1 MGPNIVQLLEYT
13 NILIG
18 NALLKAKTNNCY
30 SIAVVIPCYKVTKH
44 ILGVIGSIGPEIDHI
59 YVVDDACPE
68 NTGRIVQ
75 KECYDSRVSVI
86 FSQKNQGV
94 GGAVMT
100 GYQAAIDAGYD
111 IIVKLDGDGQ
121 MDPALIEQFIEPIMS
136 GTADYTK
143 GNRFFNLEEISAMP
157 KVRLFG
163 NAGLSFLTK
172 ISSGYWDL
180 FDPTNGY
187 TAIRSSVA
195 SILPFG
201 KISQRYFFETDML
214 FRLNIARAVVVDVP
228 MNARYGD
235 EISNLKISKV
245 IGEFFIKNIKNF
257 IKRIFYNYYLRD
269 MSIASLE
276 LPIGL
281 FLLIFGG
288 VFGISNWIS
297 SARAGIATSAG
308 TVMIVGMSLI
318 MGLQLILAFFAYDIS
333 IVPRRPLGGR
343 KSSLLSLSKSSS
355 ESV

>member
-1 MGPNIVQLLEYT
+1 MRAQTTDG
-13 NILIG
+13 
-18 NALLKAKTNNCY
+18 Y
-30 SIAVVIPCYKVTKH
+30 SIAVVIPCFKVTKH
-44 ILGVIGSIGPEIDHI
+44 ILGVISCIGEEVDHI

-68 NTGRIVQ
+68 NTGELVLGACQDPRI
-75 KECYDSRVSVI
+75 KVI

-94 GGAVMT
+94 GGAVML
-100 GYQAAIDAGYD
+100 GYRAAIDAGDD
-111 IIVKLDGDGQ
+111 IIIKLDGDGQ
-121 MDPALIEQFIEPIMS
+121 MDPNLIGNFIEPILL
-136 GTADYTK
+136 GFADYTK

-157 KVRLFG
+157 KIRLFG

-195 SILPFG
+195 SNLPFK

-257 IKRIFYNYYLRD
+257 FKRIFYNYYLRD
-269 MSIASLE
+269 ISIASLE

-281 FLLIFGG
+281 FLLIFGS
-288 VFGISNWIS
+288 VFGVSNWIS
-297 SARAGIATSAG
+297 SARAGVATSAG

-318 MGLQLILAFFAYDIS
+318 MGLQLVLAFFAYDIS
-333 IVPRRPLGGR
+333 TVPRRSLGR
-343 KSSLLSLSKSSS
+343 KFTRDKFLERKLKNK
-355 ESV
+355 